1 VAELDLASWFVD
13 ESAESQKTGVD
24 RANWTLAETRMTHK
38 FLLYSRYVFLELN
51 HMLVIGGLD
60 DTH

>member
-1 VAELDLASWFVD
+1 
-13 ESAESQKTGVD
+13 
-24 RANWTLAETRMTHK
+24 MTHK